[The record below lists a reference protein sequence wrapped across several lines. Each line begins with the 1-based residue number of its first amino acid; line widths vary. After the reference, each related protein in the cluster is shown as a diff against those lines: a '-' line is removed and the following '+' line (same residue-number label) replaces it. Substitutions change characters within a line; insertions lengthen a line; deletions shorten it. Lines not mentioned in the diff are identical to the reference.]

1 MKRSKTI
8 LLKRL
13 NLKND
18 ITQKYKNWMND
29 FEVHKFT
36 SQFKKKHTID
46 KIKQFVREKN
56 ISKSDFLFGI
66 FLKKN
71 SLKIHIGNIKL
82 GLINHRHKTADIS
95 YFIGEKSFWGKGYA
109 SIAIK
114 EIIKIAKKKKIKK
127 LRAGAHELN
136 IGSQKVLIKN
146 GFKIEGRLRSEVIY
160 KRKRYDVLLFG
171 AII

>member
-1 MKRSKTI
+1 MKKSKTI
-8 LLKRL
+8 LLKKL

-29 FEVHKFT
+29 VEVHKFT

-56 ISKSDFLFGI
+56 ISKNEFLYGI
-66 FLKKN
+66 FVKKN

-82 GLINHRHKTADIS
+82 GLIDHRHKNAHIS
-95 YFIGEKSFWGKGYA
+95 YFIGKKSFWGKGYT

-127 LRAGAHELN
+127 LKASVHELN

-146 GFKIEGRLRSEVIY
+146 GFKIEGTLRSEVIY

>member
-1 MKRSKTI
+1 MKRSTKI
-8 LLKRL
+8 LLKKL

-29 FEVHKFT
+29 IEVHKFT

-46 KIKQFVREKN
+46 KIKKFVREKN
-56 ISKSDFLFGI
+56 ASKNDFLYGI
-66 FLKKN
+66 FLKTN
-71 SLKIHIGNIKL
+71 SLRTHIGNIKL
-82 GLINHRHKTADIS
+82 GMVNYRHKTADIS
-95 YFIGEKSFWGKGYA
+95 YFIGEKSFWGKGYT

-114 EIIKIAKKKKIKK
+114 KIIKIAKKKKIKK

-146 GFKIEGRLRSEVIY
+146 GFKIEGTLRSEVIY